1 MTRQVMW
8 IGLVVALL
16 QGCAATP
23 DKEVKR
29 PVWPA
34 PPDEPRYQYE
44 TVLRLEDQFTG
55 RGKGLM
61 GALSGAETQPTF
73 LFSKPYDIEAR
84 NGVILVTDTVARVV
98 HYLHVPS
105 RMVFRVGAKEGEGK
119 LSKPSGVGID
129 DAGNIYVADVSAR
142 RVLAYDGMGLYRR
155 EIGTPDDYVKPT
167 DVAASAAGDRV
178 YVVDTGGVD
187 SDKHRVLAYDSEGKP
202 LFIIGT
208 RGDKDGQFNLPVS
221 ADVDN
226 EGKLYVL
233 DAGNF
238 RVQIFDRD
246 GKFLSS
252 WGKVGQTL
260 GDLARPKAI
269 AVDDEGLVYVTDA
282 AFGNVQ
288 VFDQKGRL
296 LLPIGSG
303 TVVDE
308 PGGYSLPSGVTVDET
323 GRMYVVEQRFN
334 KVEVIKKLKPGG
346 DKNAQ
351 MPGAK

>member
-1 MTRQVMW
+1 MKKEVIW
-8 IGLVVALL
+8 LGLAVALL
-16 QGCAATP
+16 QGCASTP
-23 DKEVKR
+23 DREVKR
-29 PVWPA
+29 PVWPQ

-61 GALSGAETQPTF
+61 GALSGADMQPTP
-73 LFSKPYDIEAR
+73 LFGKPYDIEAR
-84 NGVILVTDTVARVV
+84 NGVILVTDTVSRVV

-119 LSKPSGVGID
+119 LAKPSGVGID

-142 RVLAYDGMGLYRR
+142 RVLAFDAMGVYKR
-155 EIGTPDDYVKPT
+155 EIGTPDEYVKPT
-167 DVAASAAGDRV
+167 DVAVSPSGDRV

-187 SDKHRVLAYDSEGKP
+187 SDKHRVLVYDAEGAP

-221 ADVDN
+221 ADVDK

-246 GKFLSS
+246 GKFLSA
-252 WGKVGQTL
+252 WGKIGQTL

-269 AVDDEGLVYVTDA
+269 AVDDDGLVYVTDA

-288 VFDQKGRL
+288 VFDKKGRL
-296 LLPIGSG
+296 LLPIGGGSL
-303 TVVDE
+303 VDE
-308 PGGYSLPSGVTVDET
+308 PGGYSLPAGVTVDET
-323 GRMYVVEQRFN
+323 GRLYVVEQRFN
-334 KVEVIKKLKPGG
+334 KVEVIKKLRPGDG
-346 DKNAQ
+346 QNEQKQ
-351 MPGAK
+351 GVK